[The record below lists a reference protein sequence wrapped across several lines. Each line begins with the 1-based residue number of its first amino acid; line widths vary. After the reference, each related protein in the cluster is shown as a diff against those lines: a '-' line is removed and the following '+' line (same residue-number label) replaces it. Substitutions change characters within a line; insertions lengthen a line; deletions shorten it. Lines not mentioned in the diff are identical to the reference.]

1 MREVSKGIQKKR
13 KENENRKVYGL
24 TRKFLIHLVNLETG
38 EKLTG
43 WTKNVYD
50 KSICALFKKE
60 ELDKFMSQLRQEYKY
75 FVTQDNVHI
84 VLVTTTKGKLFD
96 GYVQEIHDNGE
107 VILILNPPHNLRS
120 ILIESITGEELV

>member
-1 MREVSKGIQKKR
+1 MGGVSKRIQKRR
-13 KENENRKVYGL
+13 KENENRKVCRL

-38 EKLTG
+38 EKITG
-43 WTKNVYD
+43 WTKNISD
-50 KSICALFKKE
+50 KSICALFKQE
-60 ELDKFMSQLRQEYKY
+60 DLDEFMSQLRQEYKY

-84 VLVTTTKGKLFD
+84 VLVITTKGRLFD
-96 GYVQEIHDNGE
+96 GYVHEIRDNGE